1 MMISTSQMIYC
12 LVIGG
17 AYLLLMSLILE
28 FVSRKLRLLGNF
40 PPQLVESTGIGWFVT
55 FFIME
60 VLFFVVIP
68 TVSYSFFYLIVPF
81 SGVKAGLAATLFAFT
96 LGAVPIVMGLS
107 VRLRLPMQYL
117 LFSLLGYLFK
127 LGGAMAIIGYTYTL

>member
-1 MMISTSQMIYC
+1 MMISMSQMVYC
-12 LVIGG
+12 LVIAG

-28 FVSRKLRLLGNF
+28 FLSRRLKLLGNF
-40 PPQLVESTGIGWFVT
+40 PPQLVEVTGVGWFVT

-127 LGGAMAIIGYTYTL
+127 LGGAMVIIGYSYTL

>member
-1 MMISTSQMIYC
+1 MMISTAQMIYC

-17 AYLLLMSLILE
+17 IYLLVLSSIMEYL
-28 FVSRKLRLLGNF
+28 SRRLRLLGNF
-40 PPQLVESTGIGWFVT
+40 PRELVEASGIGWFVT

-60 VLFFVVIP
+60 FLFFVVIP

-107 VRLRLPMQYL
+107 VRLRLPMAYL